1 MFSDVATA
9 SIDLKLYSYI
19 WNVTD
24 GYICSLALIH
34 ADNPLL
40 GFLAYSGVD
49 SMLAVEL
56 GHGEYLLAFHTLAIY
71 VDSQG
76 RKSRETEIMY
86 PAVPVAISEF

>member
-1 MFSDVATA
+1 MVIFSF
-9 SIDLKLYSYI
+9 KCC
-19 WNVTD
+19 
-24 GYICSLALIH
+24 ICCFLVALIH

-56 GHGEYLLAFHTLAIY
+56 GHGEFLLAFHTLAIY

-76 RKSRETEIMY
+76 RKSRDTEIMY
-86 PAVPVAISEF
+86 PAVPVAISMNKII